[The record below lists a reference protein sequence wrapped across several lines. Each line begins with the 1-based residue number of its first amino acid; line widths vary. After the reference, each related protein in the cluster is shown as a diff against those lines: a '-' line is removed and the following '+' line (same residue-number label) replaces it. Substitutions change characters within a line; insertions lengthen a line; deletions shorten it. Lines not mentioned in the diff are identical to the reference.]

1 MTRKLRVAVV
11 GLGVGK
17 GHLESYAKVPDHFE
31 VKAVCDLD
39 AAKAKAAAEQFGIA
53 RHTTHLSELLASN
66 ELDIIDICT
75 PPNTHRTLI
84 EQVLASG
91 LHVICEKPLVGS
103 LRDADAIAVAQ
114 KSAKGTLF
122 PIFQYRFGN
131 GLQRLKHLQAKGF
144 ASKALVTTME
154 THWRRD
160 ADYYA
165 IQWRGKWAT
174 EMGGCCLTHA
184 SHSHDILS
192 YVLGPVKNVYA
203 RLATRVNDVEV
214 EDCAAITV
222 EMENGSVATLS
233 VTLGAA
239 EEMSRL
245 RFVFSDMTVESASPE
260 PYRPGKEPWHFKGKT
275 PEIHAAMESAMAD
288 FEPTLESFEGQFI
301 RLHATITSGAPIPVT
316 LADARASLELITAIY
331 HSGETGVAVALPIPK
346 DHPKYNSW
354 VPAKGGF
361 PKAIHHG

>member
-1 MTRKLRVAVV
+1 
-11 GLGVGK
+11 
-17 GHLESYAKVPDHFE
+17 
-31 VKAVCDLD
+31 
-39 AAKAKAAAEQFGIA
+39 
-53 RHTTHLSELLASN
+53 
-66 ELDIIDICT
+66 
-75 PPNTHRTLI
+75 
-84 EQVLASG
+84 
-91 LHVICEKPLVGS
+91 
-103 LRDADAIAVAQ
+103 
-114 KSAKGTLF
+114 
-122 PIFQYRFGN
+122 
-131 GLQRLKHLQAKGF
+131 
-144 ASKALVTTME
+144 
-154 THWRRD
+154 
-160 ADYYA
+160 
-165 IQWRGKWAT
+165 
-174 EMGGCCLTHA
+174 MGGCCLTHA

-192 YVLGPVKNVYA
+192 YVLGPVKSVYA

-214 EDCAAITV
+214 EDCAAVSV

-275 PEIHAAMESAMAD
+275 PEIHAAMESALAD

-331 HSGETGVAVALPIPK
+331 HSGETGVAVTLPIPK